1 MKHSQST
8 SLRNS
13 TRKRA
18 EPPADARS
26 ELVEKL
32 LHELQVHQIELKMQN
47 AELRQAQL
55 ELEAS
60 RDRYVDLYEFAPVG
74 YLTLSPHGLISSIN
88 LIGCHLLK
96 ADRKKLLKHRFSSFI
111 LKPDVDRWYKF
122 SLMAMSEYSGNR
134 HVLELQLQRDDDSII
149 DVQLDCLRISNED
162 EEAVLRIVLTDIT
175 ARKQAEM
182 RLRESEDQYRTL
194 FESID
199 QGYCVIEMR
208 VSPNE
213 PLDYRYIDIN
223 RAFEKQSTLVDAR
236 GKWMRELRPD
246 HEEYWFE
253 IYRDVALTGIPVSF
267 EQHGKTLGD
276 RWFAVFAFRIG
287 PPELKH
293 VAILFSDVT
302 ERKTTEV
309 ALTVAFDELE
319 HKVQERTSEL
329 RRTNQELLQAKQ
341 IAEHAS
347 QAKSDILSNTSH
359 ELRTPL
365 NSLLLL
371 AELLTE
377 NSERNLSD
385 KEVKY
390 AAAILDAGRDL
401 LSLVNDLLDLAQIES
416 GRPPPLSLDDI
427 NWDHLHQTLMNGFV
441 ELAQK
446 KKLKYNL
453 HMDKNLPVDF
463 KTDEKRLLQILKN
476 LLSNAFKFTT
486 SGSVDLDIALVRSGW
501 TKPHVTLDSASK
513 VIEFSVSDT
522 GIGISED
529 NLIVIFEAFRQ
540 ADTGT
545 SRQYGGTGLGLTV
558 SRELAAMLGGVIEV
572 GSKLGTG
579 SAFKLYLPM

>member
-1 MKHSQST
+1 MKHSQYT
-8 SLRNS
+8 SLRS
-13 TRKRA
+13 ATKKRGVLPDDRN
-18 EPPADARS
+18 EI
-26 ELVEKL
+26 VQKL
-32 LHELQVHQIELKMQN
+32 LHELQAHQIELKMQN
-47 AELRQAQL
+47 AELRKAQV

-74 YLTLSPHGLISSIN
+74 YLTLSRHGLISSIN
-88 LIGCHLLK
+88 LIGCDLLK
-96 ADRKKLLKHRFSSFI
+96 TDRTKLLKHRFSSFI
-111 LKPDVDRWYKF
+111 LKSDVDRWYRF
-122 SLMAMSEYSGNR
+122 SLGAMREYSGNR
-134 HVLELQLQRDDDSII
+134 HVLELRLQPDDNSII
-149 DVQLDCLRISNED
+149 DVQLDCMRISNED

-175 ARKQAEM
+175 ARKQAES

-223 RAFEKQSTLVDAR
+223 RAFENQSTLVDAR

-246 HEEYWFE
+246 HEEAWFE
-253 IYRDVALTGIPVSF
+253 IFRDVALTGVPIRF
-267 EQHGKTLGD
+267 EQHGKALGD
-276 RWFAVFAFRIG
+276 RWFTVFAFRIG

-309 ALTVAFDELE
+309 ALNVVFDVLE
-319 HKVQERTSEL
+319 RKVQERTSEL
-329 RRTNQELLQAKQ
+329 RRTNQELLQAKK
-341 IAEHAS
+341 IAEHAN
-347 QAKSDILSNTSH
+347 QAKSAILSNTSH

-371 AELLTE
+371 AELLTA
-377 NSERNLSD
+377 NSDKHLSD

-390 AAAILDAGRDL
+390 AETILESGRDL

-416 GRPPPLSLDDI
+416 GKPSPLVVDDI
-427 NWDHLHQTLMNGFV
+427 NWERLRHILMNGFV
-441 ELAQK
+441 ELAKK
-446 KKLKYNL
+446 KKLKFKL
-453 HMDKNLPVDF
+453 DMDVNLPTDF
-463 KTDEKRLLQILKN
+463 KTDEKRLVQILKN
-476 LLSNAFKFTT
+476 FLSNAFKFTR
-486 SGSVDLDIALVRSGW
+486 SGSVHLDIALVRSGW
-501 TKPHVTLDSASK
+501 SKPHVTLNSASK
-513 VIEFSVSDT
+513 VIEFSVTDT
-522 GIGISED
+522 GIGIAEEHLD
-529 NLIVIFEAFRQ
+529 VIFEAFHQ

-545 SRQYGGTGLGLTV
+545 ARQYGGTGLGLTV

-572 GSKLGTG
+572 DSKLGAG